1 VLPAGADLLTSKI
14 ENMELIAMIGF
25 FGLMGWGLSK
35 ILSGKSNYK
44 SGITKIDDKNWIV
57 DNKVVSFETD
67 TPALRFQQEMEDD
80 KHFRAYEMD
89 RLIRDRERIGGYWL
103 KTIEAI
109 QKYPDIK
116 DCITPEKMESI
127 TEKYNEYIQMCD
139 NVDEMLRLTKEE
151 FLIRE
156 ENIYLCVDFLSFG
169 LIIPKYG
176 SGSYEISNPETA
188 RYYKG
193 NMKDIM
199 AEEFKKKHY

>member
-1 VLPAGADLLTSKI
+1 
-14 ENMELIAMIGF
+14 MELIAMIGF
-25 FGLMGWGLSK
+25 FGLMGLGFSKALSSK
-35 ILSGKSNYK
+35 SDYKSN
-44 SGITKIDDKNWIV
+44 ITKIDDKNWIV
-57 DNKVVSFETD
+57 NNEFVSFETD
-67 TPALRFQQEMEDD
+67 TPVLRFQQEMEDN

-89 RLIRDRERIGGYWL
+89 RLTRDRERIGSYWL

-109 QKYPDIK
+109 RNHPEIK
-116 DCITPEKMESI
+116 TCVTPEKLEDV

-156 ENIYLCVDFLSFG
+156 ENITLCVDFLSFASS
-169 LIIPKYG
+169 IPNSG
-176 SGSYEISNPETA
+176 SGIYEISNPETA

-193 NMKDIM
+193 NMQDIM

>member
-14 ENMELIAMIGF
+14 KNMELIAMIGF

-35 ILSGKSNYK
+35 TLSGKSNYK
-44 SGITKIDDKNWIV
+44 SDITKIDDKNWTV
-57 DNKVVSFETD
+57 DNKFVSFETD

-156 ENIYLCVDFLSFG
+156 ENISLCVDFLSFG